1 MTFRAFDL
9 SGKVALITGGN
20 SGIGLGMAEGL
31 AAAGA
36 SVCIWGTNAAKN
48 SAAVEQLRHHG
59 GRVQTLVCDVGD
71 EAAVE
76 RAFAATLAVLGRVDA
91 CFANAGVG
99 GRREVQ
105 SFMEMT
111 TAEWRRVLSVNLDGA
126 FYTLRAAA
134 RHGRSPGRRLA
145 GRDGQPGARSPA
157 RRAASTTPHPRAG
170 PSR

>member
-36 SVCIWGTNAAKN
+36 AVSIWGTNAAKN
-48 SAAVEQLRHHG
+48 SAAAEQLRKHG

-76 RAFAATLAVLGRVDA
+76 RAFAETLAALGRVDA
-91 CFANAGVG
+91 CFVNAGVG

-111 TAEWRRVLSVNLDGA
+111 TAEWRRVLGVNLDGA
-126 FYTLRAAA
+126 FYTLAPRRPA
-134 RHGRSPGRRLA
+134 HGRPSGRRLA
-145 GRDGQPGARSPA
+145 GRDGQPGRDLGPG
-157 RRAASTTPHPRAG
+157 PR
-170 PSR
+170 

>member
-9 SGKVALITGGN
+9 GGKVALITGGN

-36 SVCIWGTNAAKN
+36 AVCIWGTNAAKN
-48 SAAVEQLRHHG
+48 AAAVERLRQARRAG
-59 GRVQTLVCDVGD
+59 ADAIVCDVGD

-76 RAFAATLAVLGRVDA
+76 RAFAETLATLGRVDS
-91 CFANAGVG
+91 CFVNAGVG

-111 TAEWRRVLSVNLDGA
+111 TAEWRRVLVREPRRRLLHAARRGPA
-126 FYTLRAAA
+126 HGRAA
-134 RHGRSPGRRLA
+134 GRRLA
-145 GRDGQPGARSPA
+145 GGDGQPGRDLGPGAR
-157 RRAASTTPHPRAG
+157 
-170 PSR
+170 